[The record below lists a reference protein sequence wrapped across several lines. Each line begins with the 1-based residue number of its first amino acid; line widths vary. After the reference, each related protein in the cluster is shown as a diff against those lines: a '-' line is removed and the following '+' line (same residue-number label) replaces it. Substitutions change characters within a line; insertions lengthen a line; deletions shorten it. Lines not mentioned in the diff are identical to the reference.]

1 MISKQTQGNG
11 FYGGIEYNF
20 DMDHKNEKI
29 VKYLGSNG
37 LSCEGEPKQS
47 DLRQIAREFR
57 ANALLCP
64 NVKKPVLNLFNSYP
78 DEDTSILTDE
88 KMAELAK
95 EYLEKYACTV
105 TGWTTYYKDGH
116 KKRKPVLKPVPLE
129 ELQYI
134 IYRHSE
140 KNNQHTHTLLNL
152 VSLKGEVLY
161 TGNNWIRNEKICKE
175 ITSEHGLTW
184 GKPKEKSDV
193 KTFKFSDD
201 EIRYKLARLVYEG
214 MQECEN
220 IHDLPELLS
229 KHGVDTII
237 KDDNNGNAVGISFL
251 FLEHK
256 FRGSNLGRRFSAP
269 NIAKA
274 IEERQKGFSCSPA
287 GIETSKDQSRENKQS
302 TPTIIKIHYPETSI
316 RGFEFFKMLT
326 EDGNEKIQA
335 CARGKSFFSSIDYI
349 EKGISIE
356 NVIWQSEDNKRYMF
370 RDGTLFPAEIIET
383 DFCSIFASA
392 SNVKELKE
400 MLNRKGM
407 ELSKSVNNKG
417 YILSIKIDNRYFDLR
432 TLIHDDQYETLQQNY
447 NRILKNISPQRSS
460 PAGPLIS
467 ASGKDSD
474 AHTDKGEDDDIYVD
488 EAKKHFRMIR

>member
-1 MISKQTQGNG
+1 MISLHSQGNG
-11 FYGGIEYNF
+11 FYGGMEYDF
-20 DMDHKNEKI
+20 DMNHKHEKI

-37 LSCEGEPKQS
+37 LSCDGEPKQS

-78 DEDTSILTDE
+78 DEDTPILTDE

-105 TGWTTYYKDGH
+105 TGWTTYYKDGQ

-129 ELQYI
+129 DIQYI

-140 KNNQHTHTLLNL
+140 RNNQHTHTLLNL

-184 GKPKEKSDV
+184 GRPKEKSDV

-237 KDDNNGNAVGISFL
+237 KDDSNGTAVGISFM

-269 NIAKA
+269 NIEKA
-274 IEERQKGFSCSPA
+274 IEERRKGIDHAS
-287 GIETSKDQSRENKQS
+287 TSADNSQYQNRENNQS

-316 RGFEFFKMLT
+316 RGFEFFKLLT

-335 CARGKSFFSSIDYI
+335 YARGKSFLTNIDYI
-349 EKGISIE
+349 AKGISIE
-356 NVIWQSEDNKRYMF
+356 NVMWQSENNKRYMF
-370 RDGTLFPAEIIET
+370 RGGTLFPAEILET
-383 DFCSIFASA
+383 DFGSIFASA
-392 SNVKELKE
+392 SNIKELKE
-400 MLNRKGM
+400 MLGRMGM
-407 ELSKSVNNKG
+407 ELNKSVNSKG
-417 YILSIKIDNRYFDLR
+417 YNLSIKIDNRCFDMS
-432 TLIHDDQYETLQQNY
+432 TLLQDDQYETLLQNY
-447 NRILKNISPQRSS
+447 NRILKNIPPQRSS
-460 PAGPLIS
+460 PIGPLIS

-488 EAKKHFRMIR
+488 EAKKIFRMIR